1 VKLQPAN
8 ATAHYNLA
16 CSLALTKRKA
26 DAIRALGHAIDL
38 GYRDFHW
45 MAQDPDLEALKSHPR
60 FLTLL
65 KQLKTPS

>member
-1 VKLQPAN
+1 MP
-8 ATAHYNLA
+8 
-16 CSLALTKRKA
+16 S
-26 DAIRALGHAIDL
+26 ALGHAIDL